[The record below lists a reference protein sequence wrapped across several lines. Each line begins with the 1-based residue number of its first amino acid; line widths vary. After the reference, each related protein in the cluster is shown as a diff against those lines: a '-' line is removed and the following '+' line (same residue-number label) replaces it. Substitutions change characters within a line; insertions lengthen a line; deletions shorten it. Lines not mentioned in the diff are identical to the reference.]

1 MKAASGTKL
10 RVHLHAVER
19 GGELWRNHLLFRD
32 ALRRDPLLCGRYQA
46 LKLALARQ
54 HATDKA
60 AYTEAK
66 APFIRA
72 VLDQANSPCK
82 NQPFASLR

>member
-1 MKAASGTKL
+1 VKAASDTKL

-66 APFIRA
+66 APFILKTA
-72 VLDQANSPCK
+72 VARRRTSFPPTLA
-82 NQPFASLR
+82 RT